1 MDTWKHARE
10 MNARTEIKSVL
21 AESAYQQLA
30 EEELYS
36 FAKKKVSETWDRLIY
51 WQSVL
56 LEETRKR
63 GGTMGHKVGSMR
75 DTQKNLKNSF
85 ERY

>member
-10 MNARTEIKSVL
+10 MNAGTGIKSVL
-21 AESAYQQLA
+21 AESSDQQKA

-36 FAKKKVSETWDRLIY
+36 FVKKKVSETWDRLIF

-63 GGTMGHKVGSMR
+63 GGTMGYKVGGMR
-75 DTQKNLKNSF
+75 NRQKELKMLF
-85 ERY
+85 ESY

>member
-1 MDTWKHARE
+1 MDRWERARE
-10 MNARTEIKSVL
+10 MNSRTEIKSVL
-21 AESAYQQLA
+21 AESSNQQLA

-36 FAKKKVSETWDRLIY
+36 YVKKRVSETWDRLIF

-63 GGTMGHKVGSMR
+63 GGTMGYKVGGMR
-75 DTQKNLKNSF
+75 NRQKELKKLF
-85 ERY
+85 ESY